1 MKELIELL
9 EAYEGISKKLNEVGY
24 IGNIGSAPYRRQF
37 SITEL
42 IRWIR
47 EESLEF
53 GIRRRTERGCNA
65 YVIEVTVGDHVLF
78 AVFDQ
83 TDYDE
88 YFDEEGNLK

>member
-1 MKELIELL
+1 MKRLIELL
-9 EAYEGISKKLNEVGY
+9 EAYEGISEKLNEVGY

-37 SITEL
+37 SMTEL

-53 GIRRRTERGCNA
+53 GIERTEREYNP
-65 YVIEVTVGDHVLF
+65 YLIEVTVGDHVLF
-78 AVFDQ
+78 AVFDR
-83 TDYDE
+83 TEYDE

>member
-1 MKELIELL
+1 MKRLIELL

-24 IGNIGSAPYRRQF
+24 IGNIGGAPYRRQF
-37 SITEL
+37 SMEEL

-53 GIRRRTERGCNA
+53 EIKRIKSA
-65 YVIEVTVGDHVLF
+65 LVPYLIEATVGDHVLY

-83 TDYDE
+83 TVYDE